1 LLPCLLPHLSPL
13 HLLLPHLL
21 LQVLASSLP
30 QLQELIL
37 FDALSA
43 KAVGALSGLA
53 PSLTCLTLGCDPGL
67 TADDAPN
74 LPLSK
79 TRTCSALFSAFAEAG
94 NLQVLAVPCAGL
106 GDAQAKMLAR
116 FGPSAAPR
124 TSLVALNLSYNGLS
138 AEGLG
143 FLKELLQLVRLEVR
157 AMRPELTDGAAKVL
171 VRCSRWVRECNTSAC
186 SFWI

>member
-1 LLPCLLPHLSPL
+1 M
-13 HLLLPHLL
+13 
-21 LQVLASSLP
+21 LASSLP

-43 KAVGALSGLA
+43 KAVGALAGLA
-53 PSLTCLTLGCDPGL
+53 PSLTCLTLGCDPGT
-67 TADDAPN
+67 TADDASN

-94 NLQVLAVPCAGL
+94 NLQVLSVPCAGL

-116 FGPSAAPR
+116 FGPGAKGGVTVITAR
-124 TSLVALNLSYNGLS
+124 TSLVALNLGYNSIS

-143 FLKELLQLVRLEVR
+143 FLRELPQLVRLELR
-157 AMRPELTDGAAKVL
+157 SMRPELTDAAAKAL
-171 VRCSRWVRECNTSAC
+171 VRCSRCVRGENVYCLNRCTVCPELAFNSC
-186 SFWI
+186 